1 MAFYFRPF
9 PLVEYDL
16 KKNKKRLLLTNL
28 TARFKIRDELK
39 QKAAIFYNYQ
49 VQEQDTISN
58 VAFRYYDDETL
69 DWVIMLVNDII
80 DPYYDWPLNY
90 ANFIEYMKSLY
101 GSVDTAM
108 ATTYEYRKILNQ
120 QKVLFDGTII
130 PKRTVVI
137 DQNTYNSLAPAS
149 REEIDA
155 YEYYEEQN
163 NLKRNIK
170 ILDKAYIGLVR
181 TQVETI
187 FATL

>member
-1 MAFYFRPF
+1 MSFYFRPF

-16 KKNKKRLLLTNL
+16 KKNNQNLLLTNL

-39 QKAAIFYNYQ
+39 QRAAIFYNYQ

-90 ANFIEYMKSLY
+90 ANFIEYMKTLY

-108 ATTYEYRKILNQ
+108 ATTYEYRKILNP
-120 QKVLFDGTII
+120 QKVLFDGTVI

-137 DQNTYNSLAPAS
+137 DQNTYNSLAPAD

-170 ILDKAYIGLVR
+170 ILDKSYIGLIK

-187 FATL
+187 FAEV

>member
-1 MAFYFRPF
+1 
-9 PLVEYDL
+9 
-16 KKNKKRLLLTNL
+16 
-28 TARFKIRDELK
+28 
-39 QKAAIFYNYQ
+39 
-49 VQEQDTISN
+49 
-58 VAFRYYDDETL
+58 
-69 DWVIMLVNDII
+69 
-80 DPYYDWPLNY
+80 
-90 ANFIEYMKSLY
+90 
-101 GSVDTAM
+101 M